1 MKCTSFEHE
10 VSKERIE
17 NLKDLF
23 RVENLDPIA
32 VAVVVDEDDAPLE
45 PVTRLFSIL

>member
-10 VSKERIE
+10 VSKERIA
-17 NLKDLF
+17 NMKDLF

-32 VAVVVDEDDAPLE
+32 VVVVDEDDAPLE
-45 PVTRLFSIL
+45 PFTRLFSIL